1 MATMLRVC
9 GMLLQQVLASR
20 VVRSGVASHLI
31 DFILLL
37 RHTLIADSVKH
48 HDSFHVALAGFLSI
62 TFPTAFF

>member
-20 VVRSGVASHLI
+20 VVRSGIASHLI

-37 RHTLIADSVKH
+37 STLIADGVKINTASMWLWL
-48 HDSFHVALAGFLSI
+48 DS
-62 TFPTAFF
+62 

>member
-20 VVRSGVASHLI
+20 VVRSGVARGHLI

-37 RHTLIADSVKH
+37 RDILLLLMV
-48 HDSFHVALAGFLSI
+48 
-62 TFPTAFF
+62 